1 MRNEKG
7 FTLIE
12 MAFVLSIVFVL
23 TSMIIPFGFKWIKTS
38 TEKDAIDA
46 IIAEI
51 YSLQSYSIA
60 HNEYTRLS
68 FQKLGE
74 QSYYI
79 AAVPG
84 KEEFAR
90 IALPEGMH
98 VSGTSALKTVE
109 FDGKGNIIQS
119 GVLTIVSQTKRT
131 AITFQFLRGRM
142 IVNESERVLM
152 ARSDINGSSFVC
164 YIRHTAAYRI
174 TNYNS
179 LA

>member
-12 MAFVLSIVFVL
+12 MAFVLSVVFIL
-23 TSMIIPFGFKWIKTS
+23 TLLIAPFGFKWIKAS
-38 TEKDAIDA
+38 SEKEAIDA

-60 HNEYTRLS
+60 YNEYTRLS
-68 FQKLGE
+68 FQKFGE

-79 AAVPG
+79 AAIPG

-109 FDGKGNIIQS
+109 FDGRGNIIQS

-142 IVNESERVLM
+142 IINESERILM
-152 ARSDINGSSFVC
+152 AGSDINGGGIVC
-164 YIRHTAAYRI
+164 YIRHTAARRI